1 MGHTDQAGPQGYQR
15 QAYVNATVAGPVSA
29 ALIQHRAGLPP
40 ARVGLPT
47 PDVKGGRSPG
57 CWGKIPP
64 HPLYV
69 ATLQCRSLGLSS
81 GMALRW
87 SVRLPRLVLS
97 PSPGS
102 PGWTFPLRRSHGL
115 QLASAVLPP
124 EGPRN
129 IIGPAL
135 LRQGQAPSQTRS
147 CSKTRSL
154 DTRLCRFGFAA

>member
-15 QAYVNATVAGPVSA
+15 QACVDATVAGPVSA

-69 ATLQCRSLGLSS
+69 AALRGRSRGLSS
-81 GMALRW
+81 GMALCW
-87 SVRLPRLVLS
+87 SVRLPRLVLF

-102 PGWTFPLRRSHGL
+102 PGWVMLLKTIPWPTPGL
-115 QLASAVLPP
+115 CCSSSW
-124 EGPRN
+124 EGPQYNRP
-129 IIGPAL
+129 GAPASRPGSL
-135 LRQGQAPSQTRS
+135 ADSVVLEDSQP
-147 CSKTRSL
+147 
-154 DTRLCRFGFAA
+154 

>member
-15 QAYVNATVAGPVSA
+15 QASVNATVAGPVSA

-64 HPLYV
+64 HPLDV
-69 ATLQCRSLGLSS
+69 ATLRGRSRGLSS

-87 SVRLPRLVLS
+87 SVRLPRLVLF

-102 PGWTFPLRRSHGL
+102 PGWDMLLRRSHGL

-124 EGPRN
+124 GRART
-129 IIGPAL
+129 IISA
-135 LRQGQAPSQTRS
+135 RS
-147 CSKTRSL
+147 CVKARSAPPA
-154 DTRLCRFGFAA
+154 GSPP